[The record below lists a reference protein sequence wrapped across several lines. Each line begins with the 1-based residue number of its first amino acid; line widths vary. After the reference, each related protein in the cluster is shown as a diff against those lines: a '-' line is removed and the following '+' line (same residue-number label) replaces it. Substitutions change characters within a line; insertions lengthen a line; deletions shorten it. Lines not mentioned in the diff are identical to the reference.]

1 MNSFI
6 GFDFGNFYSQPVVI
20 LNLDPKTLRGG
31 TLLSL
36 CDSSSPDPNGIPSAF
51 FYSSKRNNGQ
61 PVCGYAAT
69 TLAPRSNVVRY
80 LKRNMRGSVTLDG
93 KTFTYEEM
101 ITQTIQHCI
110 REANRQLRAQT
121 QTTCNQIGMSYPASF
136 EARDRELLKSLAE
149 KATLDDGTP
158 VKVVG
163 TITEPAAAALDFLAE
178 HPGAKPETCVMAYD
192 LGAGTFDLSVVEAF
206 PNGKRYADGTPYYY
220 DVRWT
225 DGLPELGGLEFDK
238 VLRDIMIKKLG
249 FTPRGQKADILMQL
263 AEKTKRELTG
273 QDTVY
278 PSIEVNDDMVD
289 MEITIQEFNKAA
301 EPLVMQTIELV
312 KKALNDPHVPRP
324 DLILLTGGSSRM
336 RIVQQLLERE
346 IPQYRGKIVSHR
358 PSQAIA
364 CGAARFATEEKDNEF
379 HVGSDRTT
387 RTAGDRTAGD
397 NGISRA
403 IVQRTTRDLGVPF
416 INTSGERYRYIETYI
431 PKGTPLPCTSKEISG
446 FTLNDNQSQVLM
458 DVYEATTAFPNRRKI
473 SEDYRK
479 VMDCTFDYRRRVPQ
493 HTPNRSRIIIDKD
506 NILHLEAWEPDRRLA
521 TLQAW
526 DCTYKPKE

>member
-1 MNSFI
+1 MI
-6 GFDFGNFYSQPVVI
+6 GCDYGNYYFQAMVI
-20 LNLDPKTLRGG
+20 QNINTETLRGG
-31 TLLSL
+31 TPLTL
-36 CDSSSPDPNGIPSAF
+36 CDTSSPDPNGIPSAF

-69 TLAPRSNVVRY
+69 TQRPLSNVVRY
-80 LKRNMRGSVTLDG
+80 LKRNMRGSVTLDS
-93 KTFTYEEM
+93 KTFTYAEM

-110 REANRQLRAQT
+110 REANRQLHAQT
-121 QTTCNQIGMSYPASF
+121 QTKSNEIGLSYPASF
-136 EARDRELLKSLAE
+136 SARDREYLISLAE
-149 KATLDDGTP
+149 KATLEDGTP

-163 TITEPAAAALDFLAE
+163 TITEPAAAALDYLAE

-249 FTPRGQKADILMQL
+249 FTPKGQKADILMQL

-289 MEITIQEFNKAA
+289 MEITIDEFNKAA
-301 EPLVMQTIELV
+301 EPLVMKTVKLV
-312 KKALNDPHVPRP
+312 KDALLAPNVPEP
-324 DLILLTGGSSRM
+324 DLILLTGGASRM

-346 IPQYRGKIVSHR
+346 IPQYRGRIVSHR

-364 CGAARFATEEKDNEF
+364 CGAARFATMEKNNDF
-379 HVGSDRTT
+379 QVGADTP
-387 RTAGDRTAGD
+387 
-397 NGISRA
+397 SRA
-403 IVQRTTRDLGVPF
+403 VQQRTTLDLGIRFWDSILDEP
-416 INTSGERYRYIETYI
+416 YIETMI
-431 PKGTPLPCTSKEISG
+431 RQGTPIPCSSSVMCCTTVTDGQKVMEMG
-446 FTLNDNQSQVLM
+446 
-458 DVYEATTAFPNRRKI
+458 VYEARRSTPNRRQVD
-473 SEDYRK
+473 SDYEN
-479 VMDCTFDYRRRVPQ
+479 VMPHNYEFG
-493 HTPNRSRIIIDKD
+493 RSVAQGTEVHAQMMIDKD
-506 NILHLEAWEPDRRLA
+506 NVLSLKVWEPSNPTKTQRIWL
-521 TLQAW
+521 
-526 DCTYKPKE
+526 CTYEEWRNK